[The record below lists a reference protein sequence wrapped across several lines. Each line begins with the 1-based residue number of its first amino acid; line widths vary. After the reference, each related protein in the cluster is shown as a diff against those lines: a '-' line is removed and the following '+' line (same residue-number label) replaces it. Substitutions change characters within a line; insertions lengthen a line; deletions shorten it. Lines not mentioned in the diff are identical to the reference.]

1 MLNFFDYLY
10 YKACEYYSRG
20 GEKDAAYS
28 GLLVVAAMHCFNI
41 LSVIFIINL
50 ITHTKVSV
58 SKYYWIGV
66 AILLLILNGLRYT
79 KYKYAILKERWVNEE
94 ESVKKRRRTILT
106 PYIILSTALCFG
118 LAIYLGS
125 KKW

>member
-10 YKACEYYSRG
+10 YKACEYYSRS
-20 GEKDAAYS
+20 GEKDAAFS
-28 GLLVVAAMHCFNI
+28 GLLIVAAVHSFNI

-50 ITHTKVSV
+50 ITHTKISV
-58 SKYYWIGV
+58 NKYYWIGV
-66 AILLLILNGLRYT
+66 AILLLILNGIRYRKYNYTILR
-79 KYKYAILKERWVNEE
+79 ERWVNEE
-94 ESVKKRRRTILT
+94 ESVKKRKKTIVAL
-106 PYIILSTALCFG
+106 YITLSTVLCFG